1 MKRYLFVIFVFG
13 IALTQVQG
21 SAIAQATQNTEAALQ
36 AARFRAGEAYR
47 QLQQAQYEAKLAEQ
61 DYLNAQEAHRV
72 AQNSE
77 ASKSAVESTRRALDV
92 EQAKV
97 AAARKAYEKEVN
109 TVDRLHHQP
118 TATKSK

>member
-1 MKRYLFVIFVFG
+1 MKLSIFVIWACSVVLMQAPGF
-13 IALTQVQG
+13 AL
-21 SAIAQATQNTEAALQ
+21 AQATQNAEAALQ

-47 QLQQAQYEAKLAEQ
+47 HLQQAQYKAKLAEQ
-61 DYLNAQEAHRV
+61 DYLNAQEAQRV

-77 ASKSAVESTRRALDV
+77 ASKSAVESTKRALDV

-109 TVDRLHHQP
+109 AVDRLHKQP
-118 TATKSK
+118 AAVKN